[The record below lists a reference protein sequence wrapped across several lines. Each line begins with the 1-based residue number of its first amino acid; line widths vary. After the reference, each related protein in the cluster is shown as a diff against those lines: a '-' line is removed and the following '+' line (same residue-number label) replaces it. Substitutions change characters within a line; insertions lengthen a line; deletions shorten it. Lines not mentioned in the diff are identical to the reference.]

1 MISQEQVRHVAN
13 LARLGLTDD
22 ELEKMGGQLDAILD
36 SIEKI
41 QELDLADVPPT
52 SSPSPGSTEMP
63 DSLLDL
69 TAYGLAREIE
79 AGEVS
84 ASEAAEVANARV
96 DEVEDEIN
104 ALVTITPGLA
114 LERAEAVDARNG
126 ERALWEGVPLV
137 VKDVLSTRGVR
148 TTCGSRILENFE
160 PLYDASA
167 LLNFGDDLIM
177 VGKANCDEFAMG
189 SSGGSAAAVA
199 AGEGWWALGTDTG
212 GSVRQPAALC
222 GIVGLKPTYGRVSR
236 HGLIAFGSS
245 LDQIGPMTRDVRD
258 AALLLQ
264 AVAGHD
270 PHDST
275 SANVE
280 VPDYLARLEEGVSGL
295 RVGVV
300 TELVDERIDAG
311 VREVTSRAAE
321 KLQDAGAEVGE
332 VSLPHAYYAL
342 EAYYIIAPAEV
353 SSNLARFDGVRYG
366 LRVPADGVHEMYRRT
381 REAGFGAE
389 AKRRIM
395 LGTYALS
402 SGYYEAYYAQ
412 AQKVRT
418 RIIEDF
424 RAAFSRYDVLLS
436 PTSPSVAFEL
446 GAKTGDPLA
455 MYLQDICAVPASLAG
470 IPAISVPG
478 GLSEGLPVGIQLMG
492 DVFTESMLLR
502 AARAVEKVADFRFE
516 LKPTV

>member
-1 MISQEQVRHVAN
+1 MS
-13 LARLGLTDD
+13 GD
-22 ELEKMGGQLDAILD
+22 G
-36 SIEKI
+36 
-41 QELDLADVPPT
+41 
-52 SSPSPGSTEMP
+52 
-63 DSLLDL
+63 LLDL
-69 TAYGLAREIE
+69 TAHELAERVAARE
-79 AGEVS
+79 VS
-84 ASEAAEVANARV
+84 VREAAEVANARV
-96 DEVEDEIN
+96 EEVEGEVN
-104 ALVTITPGLA
+104 AFVTTTPELA
-114 LERAEAVDARNG
+114 LERADKVDARVRDG
-126 ERALWEGVPLV
+126 GAKPWECVPLV

-148 TTCGSRILENFE
+148 TTCGSKILENFE

-167 LLNFGDDLIM
+167 LLNFGEDLVM
-177 VGKANCDEFAMG
+177 VGKSNMDEFAMGSSTENSAYGPTRNPWDTGRVPGG

-236 HGLIAFGSS
+236 HGLVAFGSS
-245 LDQIGPMTRDVRD
+245 LDVIGPMTRDVRD
-258 AALLLQ
+258 AALLLG
-264 AVAGHD
+264 AIAGHD
-270 PHDST
+270 PNDST

-280 VPDYLARLEEGVSGL
+280 VPDYLEGLDGGVEGL

-300 TELVDERIDAG
+300 TELMDERIDAG
-311 VREVTSRAAE
+311 VREVVGGVAKGLE
-321 KLQDAGAEVGE
+321 EAGAEVGE
-332 VSLPHAYYAL
+332 VDLPHAYYAL

-353 SSNLARFDGVRYG
+353 SSNLARFEGVRYG

-381 REAGFGAE
+381 REEGFGAE

-418 RIIEDF
+418 KIIEDF
-424 RAAFSRYDVLLS
+424 RRAFSRYDVLLS

-478 GLSEGLPVGIQLMG
+478 GLSDGLPVGVQLMG
-492 DVFTESMLLR
+492 DHFTEGMLLR
-502 AARAVEKVADFRFE
+502 AARAAEKVAGFSFE
-516 LKPTV
+516 LKP

>member
-1 MISQEQVRHVAN
+1 M
-13 LARLGLTDD
+13 D
-22 ELEKMGGQLDAILD
+22 ELQ
-36 SIEKI
+36 
-41 QELDLADVPPT
+41 
-52 SSPSPGSTEMP
+52 
-63 DSLLDL
+63 DL
-69 TAYGLAREIE
+69 TAYELAEKIE
-79 AGEVS
+79 RREVS
-84 ASEAAEVANARV
+84 AREAAEAANLRVEEVEGEINAFVTATPELAIRRAERV
-96 DEVEDEIN
+96 DERLRDGGIK
-104 ALVTITPGLA
+104 P
-114 LERAEAVDARNG
+114 
-126 ERALWEGVPLV
+126 WEGVPLA

-148 TTCGSRILENFE
+148 TTCGSKILENFE

-167 LLNFGDDLIM
+167 LVNFGEDIVM
-177 VGKANCDEFAMG
+177 VGKANMDEFAMGSSTENSAYGPTRNPWDLGRVPGG

-264 AVAGHD
+264 AIAGHD
-270 PHDST
+270 PKDST

-280 VPDYLARLEEGVSGL
+280 VPDYLMRLDEGVSGL
-295 RVGVV
+295 RIGVV
-300 TELVDERIDAG
+300 TELTDERIDAG
-311 VREVTSRAAE
+311 VREVTGRVARRLE
-321 KLQDAGAEVGE
+321 EAGAEVGE
-332 VSLPHAYYAL
+332 VNLPHAYYAL

-381 REAGFGAE
+381 RERGFGAE
-389 AKRRIM
+389 VKRRIM

-402 SGYYEAYYAQ
+402 SGYYDAYYAQ

-418 RIIEDF
+418 KLIEDF
-424 RAAFSRYDVLLS
+424 RSAFSRYDVLLS

-492 DVFTESMLLR
+492 DHFTEASLLS
-502 AARAVEKVADFRFE
+502 AARVVEEVADFRFE
-516 LKPTV
+516 PKP